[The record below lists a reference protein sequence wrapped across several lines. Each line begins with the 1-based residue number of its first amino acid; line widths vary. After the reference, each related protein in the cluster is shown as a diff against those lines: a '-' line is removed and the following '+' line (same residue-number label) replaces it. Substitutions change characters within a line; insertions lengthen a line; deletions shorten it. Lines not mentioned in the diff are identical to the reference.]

1 MYNGMNN
8 TSNTLVDTIIEAL
21 QDKKGKR
28 IVIADLS
35 SIPEAACQ
43 KFIICTGGSP
53 AQVQAL
59 ADNVI
64 DETRNK
70 LRIRPLAIDGM
81 RHAMWVAMDYAEAI
95 VHIFLPEEREFY
107 DIEHLWADAD
117 LTEIPD
123 ID

>member
-1 MYNGMNN
+1 MNN

-21 QDKKGKR
+21 QDKKGKS

>member
-1 MYNGMNN
+1 M
-8 TSNTLVDTIIEAL
+8 TKTPNTLVNTIIEAL
-21 QDKKGKR
+21 QDKKGRK
-28 IVIADLS
+28 IVVADLT

-59 ADNVI
+59 ADNVA
-64 DETRNK
+64 DVTRSR
-70 LRIRPLAIDGM
+70 LHIRPLAVDGT
-81 RHAMWVAMDYAEAI
+81 RHALWVAMDYAEVI

-117 LTEIPD
+117 LTEIQD
-123 ID
+123 LD